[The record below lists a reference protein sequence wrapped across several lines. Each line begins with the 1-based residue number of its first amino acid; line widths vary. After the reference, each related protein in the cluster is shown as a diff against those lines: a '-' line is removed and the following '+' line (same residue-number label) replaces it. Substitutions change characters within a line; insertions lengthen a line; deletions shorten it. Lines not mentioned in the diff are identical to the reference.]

1 MASKR
6 PMDRATLFRYL
17 KVAIRV
23 TFPLLMG
30 VKDGPYRCQ
39 GQVSFMQIRLSVK
52 FRRKLEEGSSLYG
65 EDGDQ
70 QAGYWVIC
78 QFHCQ
83 VLFSAAGVLFF
94 IRFRFLVQDF
104 ADGCIG
110 YRPSPKTG

>member
-1 MASKR
+1 M
-6 PMDRATLFRYL
+6 

-30 VKDGPYRCQ
+30 VKDGPYCCQ
-39 GQVSFMQIRLSVK
+39 RQAAFVQVYFSVK
-52 FRRKLEEGSSLYG
+52 SRRELEDGSIVYS

-70 QAGYWVIC
+70 QTGYWVIC

-83 VLFSAAGVLFF
+83 VPFSAAGVLFV

-104 ADGCIG
+104 TDGCIG